1 MRMMETDDFSAIPV
15 WDSWVRFFHWAL
27 VLLLAFQLYS
37 GHTGGNI
44 MQWHLV
50 AGYGVLTLVVF
61 RVAWGFAGSTHAR
74 FASFVAGP
82 AQTARFARRL
92 FSRGSAAVVGH
103 NPLGGW
109 MVLALLACLLL
120 QAGTGLFAND
130 DIATEGPLAALVT
143 KGLSDRLSSI
153 HRWNAKLL
161 IALSCLHVAAIVFHR
176 IAKKERLV
184 SAMFT
189 GVKRVPADVARSS
202 VETRFVSA
210 WRALALLSLAAL
222 IVYAVVRLPF

>member
-1 MRMMETDDFSAIPV
+1 MRKMETEDLSTVPV

-27 VLLLAFQLYS
+27 VCLFAFQLYS

-50 AGYGVLTLVVF
+50 AGYGVLTLVLF

-82 AQTARFARRL
+82 VQTTRFARRL
-92 FSRGSAAVVGH
+92 FSRDSTAVVGH

-109 MVLALLACLLL
+109 MILVLLASLLV
-120 QAGTGLFAND
+120 QACTGLFAND
-130 DIATEGPLAALVT
+130 DIATEGPLAVLVT
-143 KGLSDRLSSI
+143 KSVSDRLSSI

-161 IALSCLHVAAIVFHR
+161 ILLSCLHVAAIVFHR
-176 IAKKERLV
+176 IAKKENLV

-189 GVKRVPADVARSS
+189 GVKRLPPDVARSS
-202 VETRFVSA
+202 AEARFVGA
-210 WRALALLSLAAL
+210 WRAVALLSLAAA
-222 IVYAVVRLPF
+222 IVYVVVRLPR

>member
-1 MRMMETDDFSAIPV
+1 MQTMETEDLSAIPV
-15 WDSWVRFFHWAL
+15 WDSWVRLFHWAL
-27 VLLLAFQLYS
+27 ACLFAFQLYS

-44 MQWHLV
+44 MQWHLY
-50 AGYGVLTLVVF
+50 AGYVVLTLVLF

-82 AQTARFARRL
+82 VETARFARRL

-109 MVLALLACLLL
+109 MILVLLASLLL

-143 KGLSDRLSSI
+143 KSVSDRLSSI

-161 IALSCLHVAAIVFHR
+161 ILLSCLHVAAIVFHMV
-176 IAKKERLV
+176 AKKEKLV

-189 GVKRVPADVARSS
+189 GVKHVPLHVARSS
-202 VETRFVSA
+202 AGARFVSA
-210 WRALALLSLAAL
+210 WRAVALLALAAVA
-222 IVYAVVRLPF
+222 VYVVVRLPL